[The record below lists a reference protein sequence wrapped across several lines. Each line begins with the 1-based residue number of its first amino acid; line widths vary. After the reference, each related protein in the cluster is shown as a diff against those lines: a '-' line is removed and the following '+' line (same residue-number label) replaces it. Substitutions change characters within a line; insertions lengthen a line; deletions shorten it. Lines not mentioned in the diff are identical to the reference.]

1 MPSSGTRHAAK
12 TGESVRTVVPSG
24 WLIRVV
30 VVLLGILRGEVTGS
44 VRAAVSVHSRGVER
58 LEAASKKCD

>member
-1 MPSSGTRHAAK
+1 
-12 TGESVRTVVPSG
+12 VRTVVPSG

-30 VVLLGILRGEVTGS
+30 VVLLGILRGEVPGG

-58 LEAASKKCD
+58 SVEKKKCD

>member
-30 VVLLGILRGEVTGS
+30 VVLLGILRGEVPGG
-44 VRAAVSVHSRGVER
+44 VRAAVSVRVALNTQEPQ
-58 LEAASKKCD
+58 ASKKCD